1 MYWVDYSARVLAV
14 DSNVAVE
21 EPTHDY
27 SHLVVVVV
35 VVVGC
40 FVVQQVNVPLAP
52 VNSAVM
58 CCSDSAPFVAVDY
71 SLHQLD
77 SQVVA
82 LVVAAVGFAGV
93 AVVARSR
100 SPS

>member
-14 DSNVAVE
+14 DSNVAVV

-27 SHLVVVVV
+27 SHLVV

-82 LVVAAVGFAGV
+82 LVVVGFAGV